1 VASVSGT
8 LEVRIA
14 EKHFTTPGAAPRTVL
29 RAIDFDLAP
38 GEFAAL
44 VGPSGAG
51 KTTLLNIIAGLDADY
66 AGSVRFAGRPPG
78 EARIGYVFQE
88 PRLLPWRT
96 VYDNVALVLEKGADR
111 GRARE
116 LLDEVGL
123 GDAGAAYPQR
133 LSLGMAR
140 RAALARALA
149 VEPELLLMDEPFVS
163 LDQARAE
170 RLRRLLLRLWRMR
183 RCAVLFVTHD
193 LHEAVALADRVL
205 LIGGTPSRLVGE
217 VPVPLARDARGDRA
231 ALDALCDA
239 IVARQ
244 RLAAAAHF

>member
-1 VASVSGT
+1 MSGG
-8 LEVRIA
+8 LEVRII
-14 EKHFTTPGAAPRTVL
+14 EKNFTAPGRVPHPVL
-29 RAIDFDLAP
+29 RDVEFDLHP

-51 KTTLLNIIAGLDADY
+51 KTTRLNIVAGLDTDFS
-66 AGSVRFAGRPPG
+66 GSVRFAGRLPG
-78 EARIGYVFQE
+78 ETRIGYVFQE

-96 VYDNVALVLEKGADR
+96 VHDNVALVLEKGADR
-111 GRARE
+111 GRVKE

-123 GDAGAAYPQR
+123 GEAAAAYPQR

-170 RLRRLLLRLWRMR
+170 RLRRLLLRLWRTR

-193 LHEAVALADRVL
+193 LHEAVALADRIL
-205 LIGGTPSRLVGE
+205 LIGGGPPSRLAGE
-217 VPVPLARDARGDRA
+217 VPIPLARDARGDRA
-231 ALDALCDA
+231 AIDALCDT

-244 RLAAAAHF
+244 RLVAAAHF